1 MPEQP
6 EQPDQ
11 REAAAAHETLLF
23 AWLRAD
29 DDATRPQDT
38 SDAIVVRSTGPAP
51 RISRRLELDTV
62 ECAVV
67 EGEEVD
73 VEPFPTTRAWRG
85 VLLGYLDDGELS
97 VDQEGR
103 RVDLRRG
110 DFVFYT
116 AAQRYRIRSSAAH
129 RFLVVR
135 IPTSA
140 LVLRHGLFT
149 DVLSTD
155 LNDLPSAPLLRS
167 LLAVLADPG
176 FAPSLP
182 ARAHTADALVAA
194 AHAVIAD
201 AREPGTAEAMSQFHR
216 IVVWIDAHLAD
227 DDLSTDRV
235 AAGSFVSARTVRRV
249 FALNGTTVSALV
261 RQRRLERVRNALLD
275 PREQGT
281 SIGALAARWGLREPS
296 SFSRAFTQ
304 QFGMPPRRYRA
315 LHLHQGT
322 AGGPAGAGADG
333 PAGAAPQPVPVS

>member
-1 MPEQP
+1 MPLP
-6 EQPDQ
+6 EPPADDGAERAS
-11 REAAAAHETLLF
+11 REAPHETLLF

-38 SDAIVVRSTGPAP
+38 SDAIVVRSSGPAP

-67 EGEEVD
+67 EGDEVD
-73 VEPFPTTRAWRG
+73 VEPFPTARAWRG
-85 VLLGYLDDGELS
+85 VLLGYLESGELS
-97 VDQEGR
+97 IDQEGR
-103 RVDLRRG
+103 RVDLQRG

-116 AAQRYRIRSSAAH
+116 AAQRYRIRSAAAH

-149 DVLSTD
+149 DVLATD

-167 LLAVLADPG
+167 LLTVLADPG
-176 FAPSLP
+176 YLPSLP
-182 ARAHTADALVAA
+182 ARAHAADALVAA

-216 IVVWIDAHLAD
+216 IVVWIDGHLAD
-227 DDLSTDRV
+227 DDLTTERV
-235 AAGSFVSARTVRRV
+235 AAGSFVSSRTVRRV
-249 FALNGTTVSALV
+249 FSLNGTTVSALV
-261 RQRRLERVRNALLD
+261 RQRRLERIRNTLLD

-281 SIGALAARWGLREPS
+281 AIGAIAARWGFREPS
-296 SFSRAFTQ
+296 AFSRAFTQ

-315 LHLHQGT
+315 LHLHQG
-322 AGGPAGAGADG
+322 
-333 PAGAAPQPVPVS
+333 GAAPVPAPEPTRSPR